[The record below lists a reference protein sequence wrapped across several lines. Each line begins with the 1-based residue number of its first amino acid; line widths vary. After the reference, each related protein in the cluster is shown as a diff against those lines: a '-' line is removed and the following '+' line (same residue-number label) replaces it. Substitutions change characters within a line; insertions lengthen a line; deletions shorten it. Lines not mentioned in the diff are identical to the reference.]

1 MSLTIFD
8 RYGNLKAELS
18 PNDSSVQSTEI
29 QGDNV
34 LSLSFR
40 HYEHILLDVDDYVDF
55 GGMRYWMCEKYRPTQ
70 ISMREWEYNIKLYG
84 IESLLRNILVVK
96 RVDNENDPVFTLT
109 APPREHVAMIVNC
122 MNDGMGDVA
131 DWKVGQ
137 VDGSENIVIDYF
149 GKYCDEALRE
159 IAEKVGAEYWAEGQ
173 TVNVCR
179 CEHGETLPIGYNNG
193 LTGIEPDRAD
203 NVKFYTRLYPVGS
216 SRNIDPEKYGYTRLQ
231 LPGGQKYV
239 EINADKYGRVDHY
252 EESAFAD
259 IYPRRT
265 GTVSSVRS
273 EEKTGEDGQPFTIY
287 YFTDDSMPFDPN
299 DYMIGGLVMRV
310 SFQEG
315 SELAGLGAEE
325 NGTYY
330 FEVNFNSSTHEFE
343 IITTWPYSNETQLPG
358 GTLIPKPGDKY
369 ILWNLRMP
377 DEYYTLAE
385 EEFRA
390 AVDRYNEEH
399 ALDITVFKA
408 TTDHVWIEDNNVD
421 LFVGRRV
428 RLLSEQYFPET
439 GYRDSR
445 ITRITRKVNLPS
457 QMDIEIGDAIGRT
470 SKQKFTDDI
479 ADANAYARSIKE
491 SVALPDIIRTGDL
504 TRPTDNNLFS
514 ARRSVQDFLSR
525 LKDDRSKGKIASDI
539 GFEAGNY
546 LAGVSGGMFGVE
558 ADSGQGFADLFKLFV
573 HGKAYFET
581 LAIIEAQT
589 LAGKQYITPGGGV
602 KCTSV
607 TENGLVEVTRQ
618 RPVTDESGNPVVE
631 ADGNPVMEEY
641 TEMVDNGVPEGV
653 YRCYFLSEQDG
664 EKTETK
670 IVAGDQAIS
679 EMFNAK
685 AGTAN
690 KISNH
695 RYWRLVT
702 SVSNDAYTDNAGNH
716 YGYIELS
723 KTDCESGS
731 DIPKGGD
738 IIDQFGNR
746 DDVTRQSAM
755 VFSTVDPD
763 APSIKM
769 YGGINSFTLEGKA
782 MISFGQDPVTHQ
794 VYFRLGTADATQY
807 LDYKQ
812 GQGLVL
818 AGKLS
823 VGSTVGDT
831 TLGDLIENSEQSA
844 VTVQI
849 MTDKG
854 NVLLNG
860 EGQRI
865 LTAYVYFRNE
875 DVTDRIY
882 GGRFSWTR
890 TSDDTTGDKIWNRL
904 HEGIGRHCTVT
915 DGDVD
920 RNAVFACEVDIS
932 GTWLDA
938 EAQN

>member
-1 MSLTIFD
+1 M
-8 RYGNLKAELS
+8 
-18 PNDSSVQSTEI
+18 
-29 QGDNV
+29 
-34 LSLSFR
+34 
-40 HYEHILLDVDDYVDF
+40 
-55 GGMRYWMCEKYRPTQ
+55 
-70 ISMREWEYNIKLYG
+70 
-84 IESLLRNILVVK
+84 
-96 RVDNENDPVFTLT
+96 
-109 APPREHVAMIVNC
+109 
-122 MNDGMGDVA
+122 
-131 DWKVGQ
+131 
-137 VDGSENIVIDYF
+137 
-149 GKYCDEALRE
+149 
-159 IAEKVGAEYWAEGQ
+159 
-173 TVNVCR
+173 
-179 CEHGETLPIGYNNG
+179 
-193 LTGIEPDRAD
+193 
-203 NVKFYTRLYPVGS
+203 
-216 SRNIDPEKYGYTRLQ
+216 
-231 LPGGQKYV
+231 
-239 EINADKYGRVDHY
+239 
-252 EESAFAD
+252 
-259 IYPRRT
+259 
-265 GTVSSVRS
+265 
-273 EEKTGEDGQPFTIY
+273 
-287 YFTDDSMPFDPN
+287 
-299 DYMIGGLVMRV
+299 
-310 SFQEG
+310 
-315 SELAGLGAEE
+315 
-325 NGTYY
+325 
-330 FEVNFNSSTHEFE
+330 
-343 IITTWPYSNETQLPG
+343 
-358 GTLIPKPGDKY
+358 
-369 ILWNLRMP
+369 
-377 DEYYTLAE
+377 
-385 EEFRA
+385 
-390 AVDRYNEEH
+390 
-399 ALDITVFKA
+399 
-408 TTDHVWIEDNNVD
+408 
-421 LFVGRRV
+421 
-428 RLLSEQYFPET
+428 
-439 GYRDSR
+439 
-445 ITRITRKVNLPS
+445 
-457 QMDIEIGDAIGRT
+457 
-470 SKQKFTDDI
+470 
-479 ADANAYARSIKE
+479 
-491 SVALPDIIRTGDL
+491 

-539 GFEAGNY
+539 GFEVGNY

-558 ADSGQGFADLFKLFV
+558 AGSGQGFADLFKLFV

-589 LAGKQYITPGGGV
+589 LAGKQYITPGGAV

-607 TENGLVEVTRQ
+607 TEKGLVDVTRQ
-618 RPVTDESGNPVVE
+618 RPVTDESGNPVVD

-641 TEMVDNGVPEGV
+641 TEMVDNGVPEEV

-685 AGTAN
+685 VGTAN

-731 DIPKGGD
+731 DIPKAGD

-782 MISFGQDPVTHQ
+782 MISFGQNPVTHQ

-849 MTDKG
+849 LTDKG

-860 EGQRI
+860 EGQRN

-875 DVTDRIY
+875 NVTDRIY